1 MLDPLLKS
9 ILPNLRWSMCLP
21 AAFAT
26 PSVNNNFLTNEAQT
40 TRFLLETKGGW
51 VNFYHLKVFLP
62 RVELIAQRMNNARG
76 IIGRR
81 TSKKFRVAMTFLR
94 VQAFLER
101 IDPALQIRKFRTPA
115 FNKSSKTL
123 ESFPLFPF
131 LSTERKG
138 EGKFHD
144 ECGIRVIVEGGT
156 KRFNVIFSGKYE
168 RFRSRGN
175 NE

>member
-1 MLDPLLKS
+1 
-9 ILPNLRWSMCLP
+9 
-21 AAFAT
+21 
-26 PSVNNNFLTNEAQT
+26 
-40 TRFLLETKGGW
+40 
-51 VNFYHLKVFLP
+51 
-62 RVELIAQRMNNARG
+62 
-76 IIGRR
+76 
-81 TSKKFRVAMTFLR
+81 MTFLR

-156 KRFNVIFSGKYE
+156 KRFNVIFSGKLNGFVRGGITSKEFEISSSFFFEYSE
-168 RFRSRGN
+168 RNVFSLLTCI
-175 NE
+175 